1 MASCL
6 SSLRLFQML
15 CLASLVIG
23 AASLSAGPPVLLPET
38 LAGNLLMPIQTV
50 EDPKPQPR
58 LAIYTRPIRKA
69 TADRLKITP
78 TGQMEVIFAVPGGGG
93 GKIGLQPGDV
103 VIRINGRDVPN
114 DKDATAALKELKTG
128 ERLELIVERI
138 GGSKTLVGR
147 YETFFTPVED
157 ASRSSKLA
165 EQGDAQAQDIL
176 GECYKTGR
184 GSRKPVKRW
193 PT

>member
-1 MASCL
+1 
-6 SSLRLFQML
+6 
-15 CLASLVIG
+15 
-23 AASLSAGPPVLLPET
+23 
-38 LAGNLLMPIQTV
+38 MPIQTV

-69 TADRLKITP
+69 TADRLKMTP

-93 GKIGLQPGDV
+93 DKIGLQPGDV

-114 DKDATAALKELKTG
+114 DKDASAALKELKTG

-147 YETFFTPVED
+147 YETFFTPTED
-157 ASRSSKLA
+157 ATRSSKLA
-165 EQGDAQAQDIL
+165 EQGDAQGRIFSASVTKQVGAWPRTKRRRSAGFARPPIKASIQPRATW
-176 GECYKTGR
+176 GSCSMTG
-184 GSRKPVKRW
+184 
-193 PT
+193 